1 MVDSDMLESES
12 CTVSVGGG
20 SPGDGGGG
28 TTTEREREETLGEG
42 GCWRGK
48 LSESTLSRESGGRG
62 VCGGLSGEG
71 GAEFLSFLR
80 ISFVQIKKNGSLELY
95 KAKRRDIKSIKKSMK

>member
-1 MVDSDMLESES
+1 MSIHCTQQKSMVDSDMLESES

-48 LSESTLSRESGGRG
+48 LSESTLSRESRGERSVWRFIRRRRGR
-62 VCGGLSGEG
+62 VLKFCENQLC
-71 GAEFLSFLR
+71 A
-80 ISFVQIKKNGSLELY
+80 N
-95 KAKRRDIKSIKKSMK
+95 